1 MTKTVVVDLTP
12 LATPTRLRGIGRY
25 LRTLALG
32 LSRLPSAE
40 TRGLRLVALTG
51 LDLLGRCAWTD
62 DFSRAAD
69 AVEARP
75 FPTAADRYRWAYAR
89 RVALWSAVRK
99 VGADLVHLG
108 DPNATPL
115 TPPHGER
122 CRRIVTCHDLIELQ
136 FPKIYFGARDGFE
149 VVGSR
154 ILRRRFRSADHILA
168 ISHATLNDLVD
179 RLAVD
184 PARISVAY
192 NGFDLEHFSAES
204 RPDDLARVAAFGLRD
219 RRYVLYVGDTDW
231 RKNVEGMLAALGRA
245 RRAGLDLDLA
255 LAGELDPPKLARLR
269 RIAQAEGVASAVH
282 TLGYVVDD
290 DLRALYRHA
299 HAHMLVSRSEG
310 FGYPVVEAMASGC
323 PVITTRCGSLGEVA
337 GAAAVLVDPE
347 DSTAMSDAL
356 LRLAAEPDFRAR
368 LVARGLAR
376 AATFSCEA
384 QAHGTIAAFRAAL
397 ESRPPTPAARLPRPR
412 PRLLSPAG
420 RG

>member
-32 LSRLPSAE
+32 ISRLPSAE

-75 FPTAADRYRWAYAR
+75 SPTAADRYRWAYAR
-89 RVALWSAVRK
+89 RIALWRAVRK

-115 TPPHGER
+115 SPIGLR

-136 FPKIYFGARDGFE
+136 FPKIYFSARDGGE
-149 VVGSR
+149 LLGPR
-154 ILRRRFRSADHILA
+154 LLWRRYRTADHVLA
-168 ISHATLNDLVD
+168 ISESTRQDLVD
-179 RLAVD
+179 RLSVD

-204 RPDDLARVAAFGLRD
+204 RPDDVARIAALGLRD

-231 RKNVEGMLAALGRA
+231 RKNVEGMLAGVAGA
-245 RRAGLDLDLA
+245 RGAGLDVDLA
-255 LAGELDPPKLARLR
+255 FAGKLEPHKIARIQELARAR
-269 RIAQAEGVASAVH
+269 GVASAVRP
-282 TLGYVVDD
+282 LGFVSDD
-290 DLRALYRHA
+290 DLRALYRRA

-337 GAAAVLVDPE
+337 GAAAVLVDPD
-347 DSTAMSDAL
+347 DSTAMAEAL
-356 LRLAAEPDFRAR
+356 LRLDAEPEFRAG
-368 LVARGLAR
+368 LVERGLSR
-376 AATFSCEA
+376 AASFGCEA
-384 QAHGTIAAFRAAL
+384 QARGTIAAFRAAL
-397 ESRPPTPAARLPRPR
+397 ETRGSPSPPGLPSLRARRP
-412 PRLLSPAG
+412 SPAG